1 MTCRNMNM
9 VLRYR
14 SLVYLIAYTT
24 FCYSYACQG
33 SSTSERARQLL
44 HAVCTGNTQGIA
56 TIHQR
61 CPELINAHIYVHS
74 DMNLSASSSVG
85 YCTTA
90 LIEATKARQPECV
103 ALLMRLGA
111 QLSAIDSWGNSALY
125 YDLALKKL
133 SPHTYCVAQE
143 IAPIPV
149 VNTIQLNHDQDEHIE
164 HAAALLISLS
174 RSRND
179 T

>member
-1 MTCRNMNM
+1 MNM
-9 VLRYR
+9 IFHYR

-24 FCYSYACQG
+24 FCYSYACQR
-33 SSTSERARQLL
+33 SPTSEKARQLL

-125 YDLALKKL
+125 YDLALKNL
-133 SPHTYCVAQE
+133 STHISPITQK
-143 IAPIPV
+143 ISPIPPI
-149 VNTIQLNHDQDEHIE
+149 NTIQLDQDQDEQIE
-164 HAAALLISLS
+164 CAAAILISLRES
-174 RSRND
+174 RHNV
-179 T
+179 